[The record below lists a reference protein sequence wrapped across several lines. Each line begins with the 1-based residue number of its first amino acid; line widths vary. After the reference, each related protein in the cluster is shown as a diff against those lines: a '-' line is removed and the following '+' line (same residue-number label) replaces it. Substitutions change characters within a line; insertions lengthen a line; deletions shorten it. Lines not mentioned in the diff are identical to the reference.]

1 MIFPH
6 LSGYGIMKRL
16 VKLSFFPVGNLNP
29 LNHKLIYLLLQT
41 QTIAC
46 FKKLTMKKIF
56 SYFVD
61 FHKSYFQSK
70 LYLAALFYIALLVIF
85 NYILDFEDSYIDRLP
100 KYLRV
105 IGYFLYHCSAYY
117 GILFIIWIFGKDRLR
132 LSRTFWLKSL
142 IGFLILGIDNS
153 YSSWIHVV
161 RELAPAQT
169 VVFYN
174 KLIVNSIGLLLM
186 FFPLL
191 IMKQFFDRG
200 DKAGVYGLTFS
211 RVDWKPYWIMLLI
224 MVPLIYVATW
234 LPDFLDYY
242 PTYKRAGGA
251 RFASYY
257 SISESWAIAIYET
270 LYIGDFIFTELFFR
284 GFLVVGMAKLLGK
297 NAILPMA
304 ASYCVL
310 HFGKPMGEAVSSIF
324 GGYIL
329 GIIAIYSR
337 NIWGGVFVHGGIA
350 GLMELFAFWRAP

>member
-1 MIFPH
+1 MDFFSFVLLRYFERDVKVKIF
-6 LSGYGIMKRL
+6 LRDSVNIL
-16 VKLSFFPVGNLNP
+16 CQT
-29 LNHKLIYLLLQT
+29 LICLLLQT

-46 FKKLTMKKIF
+46 INTLLMKKIF
-56 SYFVD
+56 SYFID
-61 FHKSYFQSK
+61 FHKTYFQRK
-70 LYLAALFYIALLVIF
+70 LFLIALFYIALLVTF
-85 NYILDFEDSYIDRLP
+85 NYIFDFEDSYIDMLP
-100 KYLRV
+100 NHFRV

-117 GILFIIWIFGKDRLR
+117 GILFIIWIFGKEKLK
-132 LSRTFWLKSL
+132 LTRTFWLKSL
-142 IGFLILGIDNS
+142 IGFLILGVDNS

-186 FFPLL
+186 FLPLL

-200 DKAGVYGLTFS
+200 EKTGVYGLTFS
-211 RVDWKPYWIMLLI
+211 KVDFKPYWIMLLI
-224 MVPLIYVATW
+224 MVPLIYAATY

-242 PTYKRAGGA
+242 PTYKRTGGA
-251 RFASYY
+251 RFAEYY
-257 SISESWAIAIYET
+257 SISESWVIALYET
-270 LYIGDFIFTELFFR
+270 FYIGDFIFTELFFR
-284 GFLVVGMAKLLGK
+284 GFLVIGMAKLLGK

-310 HFGKPMGEAVSSIF
+310 HFGKPMGEAISSIF

-329 GIIAIYSR
+329 GIIALYSR

-350 GLMELFAFWRAP
+350 GLMELFAFWRSY